1 MKQLLNTLFVLTED
15 TWLSTEDENIVVCMA
30 DGSEKKIPFINIENI
45 IYFGWKG
52 ASPAL
57 LGACAERGIGFCF
70 ISPFGKFLARV
81 CGISHG
87 NVLLRKAQ
95 YRLSD
100 DEHTCCTLAKY
111 FITGKICNARATLMR
126 ALRDHPLSVNKDKFT
141 EIIRTLRTC
150 LNDIVNAQNTD
161 ELRGLEGNAAKLY
174 FSAFDDMI
182 LADKKTFRMEERTRR
197 PPTDPIN
204 AMLSFA
210 YTILSHDC
218 ASALEAVGLDAYV
231 GFLHRDRPGRMS
243 LALDLMEELR
253 SVYADRFVLTLVNN
267 RIVSSKH
274 FRKMETGAVLLNDE
288 GRKIV
293 LQQWQERKREKI
305 EHPFLH
311 EKISWG
317 LVSYVQALLLAKYIR
332 QDLDGYPA
340 FIWK

>member
-15 TWLSTEDENIVVCMA
+15 TWLSTEDENIIVCMA
-30 DGSEKKIPFINIENI
+30 DGSEKKIPFINLENI

-100 DEHTCCTLAKY
+100 DEHECCTLAKY

-126 ALRDHPLSVNKDKFT
+126 TLRDHPLSVNKDKFA
-141 EIIRTLRTC
+141 EIISTLKTC
-150 LNDIVNAQNTD
+150 LKDAANAQNPD
-161 ELRGLEGNAAKLY
+161 ELRGIEG
-174 FSAFDDMI
+174 S
-182 LADKKTFRMEERTRR
+182 
-197 PPTDPIN
+197 
-204 AMLSFA
+204 
-210 YTILSHDC
+210 
-218 ASALEAVGLDAYV
+218 AVGLDAYV
-231 GFLHRDRPGRMS
+231 GFLHRDRPGRIS

-274 FRKMETGAVLLNDE
+274 FKKMETGAVLLNDE
-288 GRKIV
+288 GRKIF
-293 LQQWQERKREKI
+293 LQQWQEKKREKI